1 MSPSENS
8 PDSVPE
14 GSVTGW
20 VKLTKQGDDDAAQKL
35 WERYFQRIVQLAN
48 RRIDGFSAA
57 FDAEDVALSTFDQVF
72 RAMRE
77 ERLDT
82 LADRCDLW
90 QILRINAMRRASDRF
105 RTEGAAKRGG
115 GRAAGETQRPSKRV
129 DVDLDRLPSR
139 LDDPQFT
146 SMMSE
151 ECLRLLAA
159 LQDNE
164 LEQVAKWKLEGLTND
179 QIAADLG
186 YSRRTVQR
194 MLQNIRAIWNR
205 DQDSNGVDT
214 PANFS

>member
-35 WERYFQRIVQLAN
+35 WELYFQRIVQLAN

>member
-1 MSPSENS
+1 MSPSESS

-20 VKLTKQGDDDAAQKL
+20 VRLTKQGDDDAAQKL
-35 WERYFQRIVQLAN
+35 WERYFQRIVQLAQ
-48 RRIDGFSAA
+48 RRIEGFSVA
-57 FDAEDVALSTFDQVF
+57 FDAEDVALSTFDQVI

-77 ERLDT
+77 ERLET
-82 LADRCDLW
+82 MADRCDLW
-90 QILRINAMRRASDRF
+90 QILRINAMRRAADRF
-105 RTEGAAKRGG
+105 RIEGAAKRGG
-115 GRAAGETQRPSKRV
+115 GRVANETQPQTKRV
-129 DVDLDRLPSR
+129 DVDLDRLPGR

-151 ECLRLLAA
+151 ECLRLLTA

-164 LEQVAKWKLEGLTND
+164 LEQVAKSKLEGLTND

-194 MLQNIRAIWNR
+194 MLQNIRAIWSR
-205 DQDSNGVDT
+205 EQGSDGVDI
-214 PANFS
+214 PATVS